1 MASGSSTKKNSPRGS
16 KGDPKLLITE
26 WVIKPAATPRHVLV
40 AFVVQQESDDGMD
53 RAFTRRFL
61 LPCENAAVL
70 LREMKELLDDTAAT
84 QYLEEQGA
92 SKVVALNSPSQRE
105 NVRSDEPDAD
115 PLSEPFG
122 LGAAYGLVGN

>member
-1 MASGSSTKKNSPRGS
+1 MASGSNTKKNSPRGS

-26 WVIKPAATPRHVLV
+26 WVIKPAATPRHVQV
-40 AFVVQQESDDGMD
+40 AFVVQQESDDGMY

-61 LPCENAAVL
+61 LQCENATEL
-70 LREMKELLDDTAAT
+70 LRELKELLDDTAAT
-84 QYLEEQGA
+84 QYLEEQGT
-92 SKVVALNSPSQRE
+92 SKVVALSSPLQRASARS
-105 NVRSDEPDAD
+105 NVSDAD